1 MKKIIYILLVVFVAF
16 SCRDFNVDEDWL
28 DDSGKPTNVAAYEYT
43 MTDADFTTIANGL
56 RANKTKADS
65 LRATQL
71 LALKKFTPDFKPS
84 ELIPYLL
91 DSKYFTADLKS
102 SAKITYKYDAARDA
116 VVSGLSGTGYNMNIH
131 DYLQVW
137 GSTSSLIASLTP
149 SKQASS
155 AIPTVLKSRYP
166 EAKDGEY
173 KTVEY
178 NYAAS
183 EPVTSTVDVDYWIEN
198 FEKHTAG
205 TGVAIAI
212 NGWVNKDLKGKISWE
227 CRNYS
232 GNNYAQVSSFKSTT
246 ENENW
251 LITNQVDL
259 TTVIEN
265 PQFSFDIVTG
275 NYNGAGLEIFI
286 SEDFDGTDIKK
297 ATWINITSSFTIPAP
312 AKGYS
317 AWASAGKYNLSAYKN
332 KKVYFAF
339 KYLGNDSAS
348 GTKLTTTYQ
357 VDNVRVFETFKGVNN
372 PQYASFVYSEANKAW
387 AAVGSSVIVLQPAD
401 YTKLEITTNTMT
413 AAEAKDLLPQYLI
426 RNVVG
431 KEGVEKIL
439 IYRTKASEFYAE
451 KYTFTSGA
459 WVLNTTLS
467 DQTSQFVRG
476 WDDDAKKKKW
486 VFDPT
491 IIFGMAKSDYNLM
504 VEYSREHN
512 APGNEG
518 IYVTN
523 ANGNSEFYYGFA
535 ARYNNVTYRNGD
547 RSKDKTYPAE
557 ASDAEKITFMNQR
570 VKDGLAILLT
580 LKYPNATPEVSGVKQ
595 FAEIRNLTIFSEP
608 GIVLPNNNGFWT
620 YTFQCVGN
628 KEWKFIS
635 RTSLDGRSEV
645 APK

>member
-116 VVSGLSGTGYNMNIH
+116 VVSALSGAGYLVTVE
-131 DYLQVW
+131 DYKTAW
-137 GSTSSLIASLTP
+137 GSLSTNSFNPEKKPETY
-149 SKQASS
+149 
-155 AIPTVLKSRYP
+155 IPNILKTKYP
-166 EAKDGEY
+166 DAVDGSY
-173 KTVEY
+173 ITVEY
-178 NYAAS
+178 NYS
-183 EPVTSTVDVDYWIEN
+183 EENSVSANVENRFFYEDFESYNTDETNISGWI
-198 FEKHTAG
+198 
-205 TGVAIAI
+205 
-212 NGWVNKDLKGKISWE
+212 NKDLINTRTWGVKSF
-227 CRNYS
+227 S
-232 GNNYAQVSSFKSTT
+232 NNKYMQMQGSSSQA
-246 ENENW
+246 NDCW
-251 LITNQVDL
+251 LITKKIDL
-259 TTVIEN
+259 SASAN
-265 PQFSFDIVTG
+265 DPKFLFDITVG
-275 NYNGAGLEIFI
+275 FWKYANLSVLI
-286 SEDFDGTDIKK
+286 STDFDGIVTNILS
-297 ATWINITSSFTIPAP
+297 ATWTDVSGSFTIPTTPTDKYGTMGP
-312 AKGYS
+312 AGSMNMNTYKGKSFYI
-317 AWASAGKYNLSAYKN
+317 AYR
-332 KKVYFAF
+332 YQSTP
-339 KYLGNDSAS
+339 G
-348 GTKLTTTYQ
+348 LTTTFQ
-357 VDNVRVFETFKGVNN
+357 VDKVKVAEIIPGIDVPNKA
-372 PQYASFVYSEANKAW
+372 PQYAVYTYSDGVWKKA
-387 AAVGSSVIVLQPAD
+387 ATNIITLQPVD
-401 YTKLEITTNTMT
+401 YAKLEITTNTMT
-413 AAEAKDLLPQYLI
+413 AAEAKDLLPQYLV
-426 RNVVG
+426 RNVIG
-431 KEGVEKIL
+431 KEGTEKTL
-439 IYRTKASEFYAE
+439 VYRTKAGEFYAE
-451 KYTFTSGA
+451 KYTFRSGT